1 MDRDSGEL
9 KALRTALK
17 MLGKTEAEASKF
29 IAEKDVKG
37 TKAIAKSVLPGD
49 YDILEKEGVSK
60 NFVKS
65 VAKDLATD
73 IAVGA
78 GLGVLGAGAVMGAKA
93 AGKGVKALRKAA
105 KARRM
110 AKQPPK
116 NVRTGPSAIVEERV
130 TVVGRKPDVMEVT
143 NIRKELSKATKETK
157 TATENEIA
165 NLKENRNR
173 LAEGF
178 KNLKGKRRAAT
189 QKSIEGLN
197 KRIRDLEKG
206 KVSPRKREPR
216 ISQMTAAQKKMTM
229 RPTEVLEPLDFQEAF
244 KQAEK
249 ARPKMKDI
257 PETIKLPQDVARE
270 IKRTMELKISAREFD
285 AEDVME
291 LIAQQNRALD
301 TARDAIKKGVK
312 PQERMFLEV
321 QMEDLENYKSALEK
335 LLGKLEDVN

>member
-37 TKAIAKSVLPGD
+37 TKAIAKSALPGD

-78 GLGVLGAGAVMGAKA
+78 GLGVLGAGAVMGMKA
-93 AGKGVKALRKAA
+93 ARKGVKGMKAAA
-105 KARRM
+105 KARM
-110 AKQPPK
+110 KAKGAP
-116 NVRTGPSAIVEERV
+116 NVRSREPQMRPKAPRKVEVLEVGSLREGAEKAMNKEIKDLEFERA
-130 TVVGRKPDVMEVT
+130 
-143 NIRKELSKATKETK
+143 NIQG
-157 TATENEIA
+157 A
-165 NLKENRNR
+165 N
-173 LAEGF
+173 F
-178 KNLKGKRRAAT
+178 KNLKGKKKEEAVRKVEEINEDIRLITRKKAALGRR
-189 QKSIEGLN
+189 
-197 KRIRDLEKG
+197 KG
-206 KVSPRKREPR
+206 GRTPTIMGDRPASV
-216 ISQMTAAQKKMTM
+216 KKTM
-229 RPTEVLEPLDFQEAF
+229 ETRPTEVLEPLDFQEAF

-291 LIAQQNRALD
+291 LIAQQNRALGI
-301 TARDAIKKGVK
+301 ARDAIKKGVK

>member
-143 NIRKELSKATKETK
+143 NIRKEMSKATKESK
-157 TATENEIA
+157 ATENEIA

-206 KVSPRKREPR
+206 KISPRKREPR

-229 RPTEVLEPLDFQEAF
+229 RPTEVLEPMNLRDALEAAIS
-244 KQAEK
+244 KKKTVKPA
-249 ARPKMKDI
+249 
-257 PETIKLPQDVARE
+257 TIKIPQNVARE
-270 IKRTMELKISAREFD
+270 IDRAQRLKFGARPLDQEDLMDTVAQSQQALNLVEKELKQGGFD
-285 AEDVME
+285 KEQTVYLETVKEE
-291 LIAQQNRALD
+291 LTDQLRALQG
-301 TARDAIKKGVK
+301 ILKKFEG
-312 PQERMFLEV
+312 EV
-321 QMEDLENYKSALEK
+321 N
-335 LLGKLEDVN
+335 